1 MCPAVILVAK
11 TVKKKNDKINVS
23 NAIGKSQ
30 STTTQATDGKISYER
45 SKRIQEVACVGSI
58 VYSPAGAA
66 RQVDKTPGWLIPW
79 SVWLRLLL
87 MPTQSAHWT
96 LPTWSV
102 TLSPWPHAP
111 WVQPI
116 APQHTLHSTS
126 NTLKYKTNPLNEKN
140 YKKKKKPP
148 WGVYTKCINLT
159 TAATMKIII

>member
-1 MCPAVILVAK
+1 MCLAVILVAK

-30 STTTQATDGKISYER
+30 STTQATDGKISYER

-66 RQVDKTPGWLIPW
+66 RQVDKTPGLIPW

-96 LPTWSV
+96 
-102 TLSPWPHAP
+102 
-111 WVQPI
+111 
-116 APQHTLHSTS
+116 
-126 NTLKYKTNPLNEKN
+126 
-140 YKKKKKPP
+140 
-148 WGVYTKCINLT
+148 
-159 TAATMKIII
+159 